1 MAANKFATMLH
12 RNTPRITVV
21 LVYAFLEWI
30 LIILL
35 LLNSCFSFLISKF
48 ASYFGLPPPC
58 LWCSPAISSASSPIS
73 HTDLICESHAKEI
86 STLTFCN
93 SHHRLADSQ
102 SMCHHCLA
110 SAPPRSASPAA
121 PTIAAAFSFISW
133 VAANGDHDETKK
145 KADNCHHQC
154 SCCGEIVAPD
164 LYPPPPYL
172 LLNPLK
178 CGIQDAAD
186 DMKGIHLML
195 MGMEANDDDDGD
207 RGDGEA
213 GANADCFSSLEDG
226 TVEVLKETRNG
237 EQQGEAERQRSCIEM
252 EFVKQNQP
260 SSDDH
265 DRFIEYCFGEDDPL
279 EIMSLHHVH
288 HDSGSGF
295 DSSTSSAYQVGS
307 CKSPGLKQ
315 EIQGDEALVDAE
327 EEHKEKIHG
336 EEEEEAARSIEIY
349 ASTENN
355 GERSLAVDLAEPTTT
370 GLEED
375 ANTQGW
381 EIHNSEAEQGIL
393 LNCGDQQHEAEIE
406 DVEPVGKQE
415 EYSIAQEG
423 VAEDTAV
430 ILNDEFEELHTP
442 SSNEVQEESTPLPSQ
457 IEEEEESEPA
467 SAPEQSHVTSNG
479 LGELL
484 HFNTSVEKND
494 APQQSHVNSNGLG
507 ELLHCNTSI
516 EKNDAPQQSHV
527 TSNGLGELLQCNTSI
542 EKNDA
547 PQQSQVISNGLGELL
562 HCNTSIEKNDAPQ
575 QSHVTSNG
583 LGKLLQCNTSIEKN
597 DAPQQPQVIS
607 NGLGELLHFNT
618 SVEKSGEG
626 IGNPDPEKLP
636 DTPNFMDN
644 IQNNL
649 HNKLL
654 MMFEKRDSGAEESFD
669 DGSVVS
675 EIENGDPVLTI
686 ERLRTAL
693 KSEQNALNALYT
705 ELEEERSASAIAANQ
720 TMAMINRLQEEKAAM
735 QMEALQYQRMMEEQS
750 EYDQEALQ
758 LLNDLMIKRE
768 KEKQELE
775 RELEVYRKRVLDYE
789 AREKLRMVRRR
800 SEDGS
805 LRSVKSS
812 STCNNG
818 EDSEELSSIDLNR
831 EARDESGSMSENP
844 ESSNDHNSYGGGEDE
859 NINLEEIAMDCV
871 HHMTALDDSLA
882 EFEDER
888 VSILDQLKVL
898 EEKLLNLGDSN
909 ELMNDVNSVRQSLNY
924 SSVSQHGFDDSY
936 DNELSTPEEEDGA
949 KETKHCP
956 ERKTMASMAKSLLP
970 LLDAAEEEDDEEEE
984 EGLMNEKKNVEISGM
999 DGDSSSVVSRFGG
1012 ESKTLAIEDE
1022 VDHVYERLQALEA
1035 DREFLKHCMSSIQK
1049 GDKGMDLLQEIL
1061 QHLRDLRAVEFRVR
1075 SMSESPLS

>member
-21 LVYAFLEWI
+21 LIYAFLEWI

-58 LWCSPAISSASSPIS
+58 LWCSPAISSSIS

-102 SMCHHCLA
+102 SMCLHCLA
-110 SAPPRSASPAA
+110 SAPPRSASTAA
-121 PTIAAAFSFISW
+121 PTVAAAFSFISW
-133 VAANGDHDETKK
+133 VAANGDHDKTKK

-186 DMKGIHLML
+186 DMKGVHLML
-195 MGMEANDDDDGD
+195 MGMEANDDDDDGD

-226 TVEVLKETRNG
+226 TVEVLKETRNR

-327 EEHKEKIHG
+327 EEHKEKIHS

-349 ASTENN
+349 ASTEKN

-370 GLEED
+370 GLDED

-381 EIHNSEAEQGIL
+381 EIHNSEAKQGIL

-406 DVEPVGKQE
+406 DMEPVGKQE
-415 EYSIAQEG
+415 ENSTAQEG
-423 VAEDTAV
+423 IAEDTAV
-430 ILNDEFEELHTP
+430 TLNNEFEELHTP
-442 SSNEVQEESTPLPSQ
+442 SSTEVQEESTPLPSQ
-457 IEEEEESEPA
+457 IEENEEEEESEPA
-467 SAPEQSHVTSNG
+467 TAPEQSHVTSNG

-547 PQQSQVISNGLGELL
+547 PQQSHVISNGLAELL
-562 HCNTSIEKNDAPQ
+562 
-575 QSHVTSNG
+575 
-583 LGKLLQCNTSIEKN
+583 L
-597 DAPQQPQVIS
+597 
-607 NGLGELLHFNT
+607 FNT
-618 SVEKSGEG
+618 SVEKSEEG
-626 IGNPDPEKLP
+626 IGNPDQERLP

-644 IQNNL
+644 IQSNL

-789 AREKLRMVRRR
+789 AREELIMVRRRR

-859 NINLEEIAMDCV
+859 NINLEEITMDCV

-888 VSILDQLKVL
+888 LSILDQLKVL
-898 EEKLLNLGDSN
+898 EEKLLNLGDSD

-970 LLDAAEEEDDEEEE
+970 LLDAAEEDDDDREEEAE
-984 EGLMNEKKNVEISGM
+984 EGLTNEKKNVEISGM

-1061 QHLRDLRAVEFRVR
+1061 QHLRDLRAVEFRVK